1 MEIVILDGYT
11 VNPGDLSWGS
21 LEKLGRCTIY
31 DRTPHEEIVPRAQGA
46 EIVLTNKTPL
56 DGESISLL
64 PALRYIGVMATGYNI
79 IDTEA
84 SSRRGIVVTNVPDY
98 GTMSVAQLVFAHLF
112 NLTHHLDHH
121 TSEVR
126 RGRWCSSADFCFWDY
141 PLVEVSGL
149 VIGIVGMG
157 RIGSAV
163 ARIASALE
171 MGLLA
176 HDPSAAARVQGVRFV
191 ELDELFS
198 RSDVVSLH
206 CPLKRETEGL
216 VGRARLAMMKAT
228 SYLINT
234 SRGGLVDADALASAL
249 NEGKI
254 AGAGLDVLS
263 LEPPPPENPLLA
275 AKNCSITPHIAWAT
289 AAARAR
295 MIGHVTENVRA
306 FLGGAP
312 TNVVNASKPS
322 SVRPG
327 S

>member
-1 MEIVILDGYT
+1 MEIVVLDGYT

-21 LEKLGRCTIY
+21 LEELGRCRIY
-31 DRTPHEEIVPRAQGA
+31 ERTSPEQVVSRAQGA

-56 DGESISLL
+56 DGETIDRLSS
-64 PALRYIGVMATGYNI
+64 LRYIGVMATGYNI
-79 IDTEA
+79 VAT
-84 SSRRGIVVTNVPDY
+84 SSSARRGIVVTNVPTY

-149 VIGIVGMG
+149 VMGIVGMG

-163 ARIASALE
+163 ARMASALE
-171 MGLLA
+171 MGLMV
-176 HDPSAAARVQGVRFV
+176 HDPSAAARVQDVSFV
-191 ELDELFS
+191 GLDELFS

-206 CPLKRETEGL
+206 CPLNRETEGL
-216 VGRARLAMMKAT
+216 VGGSRLSMMKPT

-263 LEPPPPENPLLA
+263 LEPPTPDNPLLA
-275 AKNCSITPHIAWAT
+275 AKNCSITPHFAWAT
-289 AAARAR
+289 TAARAR
-295 MIGHVTENVRA
+295 LLEAVVDNVRA
-306 FLGGAP
+306 FLGGRP
-312 TNVVNASKPS
+312 INVVSASKS
-322 SVRPG
+322 S
-327 S
+327 